1 MIVFIKDNQPYLD
14 IFFEGADDKV
24 VPHNKTELMAERVKK
39 QGRSVSGSDTD
50 GSGMFSAAHSSSN

>member
-1 MIVFIKDNQPYLD
+1 VFIKDNQPYLD

-24 VPHNKTELMAERVKK
+24 VPHQTELMAERVKK

-50 GSGMFSAAHSSSN
+50 DSGMFSAAYSSLD